1 MENAVILIISTH
13 RTRGERRIKH
23 IWDIILN
30 HNSHEREGNMHA
42 VAIKGFARKES
53 ESYNSIVTRKA
64 EQLIFYRC
72 LRLHMYDY
80 LVMVMILE
88 SILSFHNYI
97 ENCPLNIKI
106 LVVFNRFSLL
116 LSNTQNFKLSQYFQ
130 NLIDAGQSSLLL
142 PKCHHAPGGCIGF
155 PCTHFMSLH

>member
-13 RTRGERRIKH
+13 RTRGERRNKH

-30 HNSHEREGNMHA
+30 HNRHEREGNMHA
-42 VAIKGFARKES
+42 VAIKGFAREKY

-64 EQLIFYRC
+64 EQLKFCRC
-72 LRLHMYDY
+72 LHLHTYDY

-106 LVVFNRFSLL
+106 LVVFKRFSLL
-116 LSNTQNFKLSQYFQ
+116 LSNTHRILNFLNISR
-130 NLIDAGQSSLLL
+130 I
-142 PKCHHAPGGCIGF
+142 
-155 PCTHFMSLH
+155 

>member
-13 RTRGERRIKH
+13 RTRGQRRNKH

-30 HNSHEREGNMHA
+30 HNRHEREGNMHA
-42 VAIKGFARKES
+42 VAIKGFAREKS
-53 ESYNSIVTRKA
+53 ESYNSIATRKA
-64 EQLIFYRC
+64 EQLKFCRC
-72 LRLHMYDY
+72 LHLHTYDY

-106 LVVFNRFSLL
+106 LVVFKRFSLL
-116 LSNTQNFKLSQYFQ
+116 LSNTHRILNFLNISR
-130 NLIDAGQSSLLL
+130 I
-142 PKCHHAPGGCIGF
+142 
-155 PCTHFMSLH
+155 

>member
-13 RTRGERRIKH
+13 RTRGERRNKH

-30 HNSHEREGNMHA
+30 HNRHEREGNMHA
-42 VAIKGFARKES
+42 VAIKGFAREKS

-64 EQLIFYRC
+64 EQLKFCRC
-72 LRLHMYDY
+72 LHLHTYDY

-106 LVVFNRFSLL
+106 LVVFKRFSLL
-116 LSNTQNFKLSQYFQ
+116 LSNTHRILNFLNISR
-130 NLIDAGQSSLLL
+130 I
-142 PKCHHAPGGCIGF
+142 
-155 PCTHFMSLH
+155 

>member
-13 RTRGERRIKH
+13 RTRGERRNKH

-30 HNSHEREGNMHA
+30 HNRHEREGNMHA
-42 VAIKGFARKES
+42 VAIKGFAREKS
-53 ESYNSIVTRKA
+53 ESYNSIVTSKA
-64 EQLIFYRC
+64 EQLKFCRC
-72 LRLHMYDY
+72 LHLHTYDY

-106 LVVFNRFSLL
+106 LVVFKRFSLL
-116 LSNTQNFKLSQYFQ
+116 LSNTHRILNFLNISR
-130 NLIDAGQSSLLL
+130 I
-142 PKCHHAPGGCIGF
+142 
-155 PCTHFMSLH
+155 